1 MNNFK
6 LDDIVWFQPNDER
19 DKGFEA
25 KIIKVGRKYYT
36 IKRNYSTYTINIEDN
51 YRIDYPSGKIYKSKK
66 DADDFRQAKLLWLHL
81 KGMYHINPT
90 IEQVRKIYE
99 ILGLELKA

>member
-1 MNNFK
+1 MNTFK
-6 LDDIVWFQPNDER
+6 LDDIVWFQPDNER
-19 DKGFEA
+19 YEGFEA
-25 KIIKVGRKYYT
+25 QIIKVGRKYYT

-66 DADDFRQAKLLWLHL
+66 EFEDCRLANLLWRHL

-90 IEQVRKIYE
+90 IEQIRKIYE